1 MGAEAIRLAAAVGY
15 YSAGT
20 VEFIVDGDR
29 NFYFLEMN
37 TRLQVEHPVTEMITG
52 LDLVEE
58 MINVAAGKNLRHKQS
73 DIGIHGWA
81 MESRL
86 YAEDPYRNFMPAI
99 GRLSLY
105 RPPAEQTHDD
115 GTITRNDT
123 GVGEG
128 DVISI
133 YYDPMIAKLCSWGHD
148 RNAAIGRMQT
158 ALDAFTMR
166 GIGHNI
172 PFLSAVMEHDRF
184 ISGNITTAFI
194 DEEYQD
200 GFRGVTASPARKRH
214 LGMIMA
220 AAACDEMHR
229 LASLET
235 APTHPRHDD
244 NSSRQIVQFTNAET
258 GAHDAAEDLSI
269 AITRSDD
276 GSFRITAPPEAETDI
291 HLVFDRNPSH
301 PRLHILLTEDGV
313 TTQYLCE
320 LWRQQDRW
328 HLYYRGI
335 SLCAHVRAPHIAAL
349 AHHMKPVERP
359 DTSNMLLCPMPGSLI
374 KLFVAEGDIVEAG
387 QTLCIVEAM
396 KMENALIAEKRCKIE
411 KLFSGEGDIL
421 SVDATIMTFA
431 AAD

>member
-1 MGAEAIRLAAAVGY
+1 
-15 YSAGT
+15 
-20 VEFIVDGDR
+20 
-29 NFYFLEMN
+29 
-37 TRLQVEHPVTEMITG
+37 MITG
-52 LDLVEE
+52 LDLVED
-58 MINVAAGKNLRHKQS
+58 MIMIAAGKNLRHKQS

-220 AAACDEMHR
+220 AASCDEMHR

-235 APTHPRHDD
+235 VPTHPRHDD
-244 NSSRQIVQFTNAET
+244 NSNRQIVQFANADT
-258 GAHDAAEDLSI
+258 GAHDADEDLEI
-269 AITRSDD
+269 DITRADD
-276 GSFRITAPPEAETDI
+276 GSFNITAPPEAETNI
-291 HLVFDRNPSH
+291 HLVMDRDPSH
-301 PRLHILLTEDGV
+301 PRLHILLTEDGE
-313 TTQYLCE
+313 TNEYLCE

-335 SLCAHVRAPHIAAL
+335 SLCAHVRPPHIAAL
-349 AHHMKPVERP
+349 AHHMKPVERR

-374 KLFVAEGDIVEAG
+374 KLFVAEGEIVEAG

-411 KLFSGEGDIL
+411 KLLSGEGDIL
-421 SVDATIMTFA
+421 RVDATIMTFA